1 MSAALDARG
10 LKRVC
15 GCGIRFYD
23 FNKRPVTCPNCGTEF
38 SGEIKLKGRRGRAA
52 AIEEE
57 KPVKTAIAA
66 NDGQDTDIEARDED
80 LVSLE
85 DVEALENGDDDDDAA
100 LDEDEDLTTLEDIE
114 EDVDI
119 DVPDDGKKE

>member
-10 LKRVC
+10 LKRAC
-15 GCGIRFYD
+15 GCGVRFYD

-52 AIEEE
+52 IIEEE
-57 KPVKTAIAA
+57 KPTKAAVVA
-66 NDGQDTDIEARDED
+66 NDGQDSDIEARDED

-85 DVEALENGDDDDDAA
+85 DVEALENTDDEDEDVA

-119 DVPDDGKKE
+119 DVPDTKKE